1 MPQIDGHFQIIE
13 RINDNAYKIDLL
25 GEYSVNVT
33 FNVVDLSFFDVG
45 DDSRSNSFQKIGNDT
60 IQATPNDQLEVPV
73 GLVTRL
79 RAKRYTEAF
88 NRLFQDIW
96 DKVDFKMVINN
107 EDQALINLIHV
118 QEGLVGGTKVIT
130 QGSGYKDSNRI
141 V

>member
-1 MPQIDGHFQIIE
+1 
-13 RINDNAYKIDLL
+13 
-25 GEYSVNVT
+25 
-33 FNVVDLSFFDVG
+33 
-45 DDSRSNSFQKIGNDT
+45 
-60 IQATPNDQLEVPV
+60 LEVPV

-79 RAKRYTEAF
+79 RVKRCTKAF